1 MTIQTMRDFGIGE
14 GQLYIGGRWV
24 DSASRDRR
32 EIANPKDESV
42 VALAP
47 SFTTEDADRAVA
59 AARKAQPAWRAATPM
74 ERGALLQKFATLI
87 DERR

>member
-32 EIANPKDESV
+32 EIES
-42 VALAP
+42 
-47 SFTTEDADRAVA
+47 
-59 AARKAQPAWRAATPM
+59 
-74 ERGALLQKFATLI
+74 
-87 DERR
+87 